1 MLNLRNPSGGHVWV
15 QETHHLHGVAWE
27 ARPDDICAGG
37 LQRLAHVYTWLLL
50 ERAQEQPCKF
60 ETMSCF
66 FWLLIS
72 LDDAVTEVVF
82 SYTSY

>member
-1 MLNLRNPSGGHVWV
+1 
-15 QETHHLHGVAWE
+15 
-27 ARPDDICAGG
+27 
-37 LQRLAHVYTWLLL
+37 
-50 ERAQEQPCKF
+50 
-60 ETMSCF
+60 MSCF